1 MDNVHVGDGPNND
14 LRTRGSVTA
23 GHSTLVVVLSFLV
36 GALIAGCPLGIMFA
50 VANQEVEE
58 MTAPEWDW
66 SFEGECSDFNSSHW
80 GPGGFDPSAFSFE
93 FIVPS
98 PHMGIAMT
106 NTMRPN
112 TPSAKP
118 VPSSAFFNHLAV
130 SHGYNAILRV
140 HKSPDSVAV
149 QLPFTTTGTAGPC
162 KTYPQL
168 GAHDRLVVRQL
179 VGQRTVGQGAQDDCS
194 GAAQVYELL
203 PLCGPAHC
211 VLECTAKPKT
221 G

>member
-162 KTYPQL
+162 KTYPPDWEHTIVWSCASL
-168 GAHDRLVVRQL
+168 SGNALWGKEHKMIAAEPLKSMN
-179 VGQRTVGQGAQDDCS
+179 CS
-194 GAAQVYELL
+194 LFVDLHSAF
-203 PLCGPAHC
+203 
-211 VLECTAKPKT
+211 
-221 G
+221 